1 MEGAMASPAFT
12 VRVFG
17 IYLLGLGAI
26 LVVAPNALLGLFGLP
41 PTREIWIHVAGML
54 TAFLGVYYV
63 RAAAAGLSAFFGWTV
78 PVRLS
83 VVAVFAAF
91 VALLSAPPTLLLFG
105 LVDAAG
111 AIWTWR
117 ALRAGPR

>member
-1 MEGAMASPAFT
+1 MATPAFT
-12 VRVFG
+12 IQAFG
-17 IYLLGLGAI
+17 IYLLGLGGI
-26 LVVAPNALLGLFGLP
+26 LIVAPNALLSQFGLP
-41 PTREIWIHVAGML
+41 PSEEIWIHVVGML
-54 TAFLGVYYV
+54 VAFLGVYYV

-83 VVAVFAAF
+83 VLAFFAAF

-117 ALRAGPR
+117 AIRVGRH

>member
-1 MEGAMASPAFT
+1 MATPAFT
-12 VRVFG
+12 IQAFG

-26 LVVAPNALLGLFGLP
+26 LIVAPNVLLSQFGMP
-41 PTREIWIHVAGML
+41 PPEEIWIHVVGML
-54 TAFLGVYYV
+54 VAFLGVYYV

-83 VVAVFAAF
+83 VLAFFAAF

-105 LVDAAG
+105 LIDAAG

-117 ALRAGPR
+117 ALRAGRH